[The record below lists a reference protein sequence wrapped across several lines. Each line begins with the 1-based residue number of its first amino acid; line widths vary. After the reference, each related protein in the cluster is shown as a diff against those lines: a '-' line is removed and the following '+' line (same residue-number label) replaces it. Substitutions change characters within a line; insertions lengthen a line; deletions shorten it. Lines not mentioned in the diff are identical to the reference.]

1 MYACVYVFMYDLVQ
15 SSMYVWLLK
24 YVALLEWITNKRP
37 LTGLILKQ
45 NNDLWLKGIS
55 GLHLRHAYHLE
66 PAFHSK
72 DHRNCT

>member
-1 MYACVYVFMYDLVQ
+1 MIWFSRLCIYGFSNML
-15 SSMYVWLLK
+15 
-24 YVALLEWITNKRP
+24 ALLEWITNKRP